1 MALLRTITRP
11 DSEPLVEGQGVH
23 LRYPVMS
30 DYEAWS
36 QLRAIS
42 REFLVPWEP
51 TWPQDDLMRA
61 SFRRRLRRYTR
72 DIKEDLAYPFFVF
85 RNSDTVLVGGC
96 TVSNVR
102 RGVTQSASLGYWV
115 GEPYKQQGL
124 MSTAV
129 AAIVPYLFDE
139 LSLHRVEAACLPE
152 NLASQRL
159 LAKVG
164 FQKEGYARAYLKING
179 AWRDHHLYAL
189 VKGDPLSQ

>member
-85 RNSDTVLVGGC
+85 RNSDSALVGGC

-102 RGVTQSASLGYWV
+102 RGVTQSASLGYWI
-115 GEPYKQQGL
+115 GEPYKQMGL

-129 AAIVPYLFDE
+129 AAIIPYLFDGMG
-139 LSLHRVEAACLPE
+139 LHRVEAACLPE

-164 FQKEGYARAYLKING
+164 FQKEGYARSYLKING
-179 AWRDHHLYAL
+179 AWRDHHLYAI